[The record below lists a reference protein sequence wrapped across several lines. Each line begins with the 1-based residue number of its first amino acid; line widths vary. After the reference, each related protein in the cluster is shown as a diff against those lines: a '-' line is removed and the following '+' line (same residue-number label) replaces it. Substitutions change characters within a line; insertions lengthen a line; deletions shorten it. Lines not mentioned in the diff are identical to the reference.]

1 MERGTIDA
9 TEFSGPYDDE
19 KLGFYKVA
27 RYYYYP
33 SFWEP
38 SAQLS
43 FLVGQRAWQGL
54 PKEFQ
59 EAFQVAA
66 AEVNLTMMAKYDAR
80 TPRPWNASSRRG
92 CASGAG
98 PARS

>member
-1 MERGTIDA
+1 MRIPGLGGLVMGRLGVVPQTLAAGDIYPALERGTIDA

-38 SAQLS
+38 APSS
-43 FLVGQRAWQGL
+43 PSWWGKRRGRPF
-54 PKEFQ
+54 
-59 EAFQVAA
+59 
-66 AEVNLTMMAKYDAR
+66 
-80 TPRPWNASSRRG
+80 PRSSRRP
-92 CASGAG
+92 SRWRR
-98 PARS
+98 PRSTSP